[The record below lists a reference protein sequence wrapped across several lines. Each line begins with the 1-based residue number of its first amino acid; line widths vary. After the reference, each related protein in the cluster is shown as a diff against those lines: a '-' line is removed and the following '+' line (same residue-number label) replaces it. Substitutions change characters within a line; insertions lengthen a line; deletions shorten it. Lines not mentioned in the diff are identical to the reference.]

1 MRLLTLTLALLSLL
15 LSATARGH
23 EAIPDISPE
32 SLHSN
37 GFEGLILDVHSA
49 EEFAEGHVPGAL
61 NVPHSEIASRL
72 ATLGSIQKPVL
83 VYCRSGRRAGIAL
96 EALTELGFEQL
107 YHLDGDMQVWQSES
121 LPIEQ

>member
-1 MRLLTLTLALLSLL
+1 MRLLTLTLALLGLL

-37 GFEGLILDVHSA
+37 GFEGLILDVRSA

-61 NVPHSEIASRL
+61 NVPHSEIASHL
-72 ATLGSIQKPVL
+72 ATLWDSSRRGAL
-83 VYCRSGRRAGIAL
+83 AAWRSRGAS
-96 EALTELGFEQL
+96 EA
-107 YHLDGDMQVWQSES
+107 S
-121 LPIEQ
+121 

>member
-1 MRLLTLTLALLSLL
+1 MRLITFTLTLLGLL
-15 LSATARGH
+15 LSAAAWGH
-23 EAIPDISPE
+23 DTIPDISPE

-37 GFEGLILDVHSA
+37 GFDGLILDVRSA

-61 NVPHSEIASRL
+61 NVPHSRITSHL
-72 ATLGSIQKPVL
+72 ATLGSIQQPVL

-96 EALTELGFEQL
+96 ETLTDLGFKQL
-107 YHLDGDMQVWQSES
+107 YHLDGDMQAWQSDS

>member
-1 MRLLTLTLALLSLL
+1 MRLITFTLTLLGLL
-15 LSATARGH
+15 LSAAAWGH
-23 EAIPDISPE
+23 DTIPDISPE

-37 GFEGLILDVHSA
+37 DFDGLILDVRSA

-61 NVPHSEIASRL
+61 NVPHSRITSHL
-72 ATLGSIQKPVL
+72 ATLGSIQQPVL

-96 EALTELGFEQL
+96 ETLTDLGFKQL
-107 YHLDGDMQVWQSES
+107 YHLDGDMQAWQSDS

>member
-1 MRLLTLTLALLSLL
+1 MRLITFTLTLLGLL
-15 LSATARGH
+15 LSAAAWGH
-23 EAIPDISPE
+23 DTIPDISPE

-37 GFEGLILDVHSA
+37 GFDGLILDVRSA

-61 NVPHSEIASRL
+61 NVPHSRITSHL
-72 ATLGSIQKPVL
+72 ATLGSIQQPVL

-96 EALTELGFEQL
+96 ETRTDLGFKQL
-107 YHLDGDMQVWQSES
+107 YHLDGDMQAWQSDS